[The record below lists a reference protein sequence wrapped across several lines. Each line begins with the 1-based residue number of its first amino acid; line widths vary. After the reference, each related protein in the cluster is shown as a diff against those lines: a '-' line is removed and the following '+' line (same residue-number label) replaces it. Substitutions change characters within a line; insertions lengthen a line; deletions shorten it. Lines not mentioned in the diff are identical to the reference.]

1 MYNLCFS
8 YQFWNWIKKAI
19 MLRWYEP
26 NLSIE
31 NLKSNIL
38 VQIPTISFRLFGEK
52 KITHF
57 KYGSNS
63 KLHGVQLKHT
73 HLHIG
78 IPQVTKVHT
87 KDMKKMFQHRR
98 RLESS
103 QIWSFRRGGRK
114 LRGLSERRRTWPS
127 HTTEHRVLAGQNHT
141 NKSKIGTNFSMIF
154 INHRS

>member
-1 MYNLCFS
+1 M
-8 YQFWNWIKKAI
+8 
-19 MLRWYEP
+19 
-26 NLSIE
+26 
-31 NLKSNIL
+31 
-38 VQIPTISFRLFGEK
+38 QIPTFFCRLFGEK

-63 KLHGVQLKHT
+63 KLLGVQLKHT

-103 QIWSFRRGGRK
+103 QI
-114 LRGLSERRRTWPS
+114 
-127 HTTEHRVLAGQNHT
+127 
-141 NKSKIGTNFSMIF
+141 
-154 INHRS
+154 